1 MAQGNDHR
9 DVRGDVRAQIREFLS
24 TRRARITPEQAGL
37 PVYGGDRRRVPGL
50 RRSEVASLA
59 GISPEYM
66 TKLERGNATGVS
78 DSVIDGLAHALQLDE
93 AERAH
98 LEDLLRT
105 AGSTRPPR
113 RRPARQR
120 VRPTVQR
127 ILDSMTGAPAFVLNG
142 RLDVLAANDLG
153 AALYS
158 PIYADPARPAN
169 TARFV
174 FLDPQATEFF
184 RDYDKAANDTV
195 ALLRAEAGR
204 DPYDRDLSDLI
215 GQLST
220 RSEEFRRRW
229 AAHNVRIHIGGHPVV
244 GDLDLAFE
252 SMVLPADIG
261 QSLLTYTTEPGSPT
275 QDTPHLLASWAAT
288 GANLGPPRSDR
299 DTEHVVPS
307 PRPTEG
313 QALAARAGCDTETHP
328 LIGCERMS
336 RLASHPASL
345 AKPMFERGSWAR
357 SSVHN

>member
-1 MAQGNDHR
+1 MAEGNDHS

-24 TRRARITPEQAGL
+24 TRRARISPEQAGL

-78 DSVIDGLAHALQLDE
+78 DSVIDGLTHALQLDV

-142 RLDVLAANDLG
+142 RLDILAANDLG
-153 AALYS
+153 VALYS

-169 TARFV
+169 NARFV
-174 FLDPQATEFF
+174 FLDPNATEFF
-184 RDYDKAANDTV
+184 RDYEKAANDTV
-195 ALLRAEAGR
+195 AMLRAEAGR

-220 RSEEFRRRW
+220 RSGEFRRRW
-229 AAHNVRIHIGGHPVV
+229 AAHNVRIHTSGVKFLHHPVV
-244 GDLDLAFE
+244 GDLDLPFE
-252 SMVLPADIG
+252 SFPLPADPS
-261 QSLLTYTTEPGSPT
+261 QSLLTYTAEPGSPT
-275 QDTPHLLASWAAT
+275 QDALNLLASWAAT
-288 GANLGPPRSDR
+288 ADNLGLPRSTR
-299 DTEHVVPS
+299 DAEHGVSS
-307 PRPTEG
+307 PK
-313 QALAARAGCDTETHP
+313 AD
-328 LIGCERMS
+328 
-336 RLASHPASL
+336 
-345 AKPMFERGSWAR
+345 
-357 SSVHN
+357 

>member
-1 MAQGNDHR
+1 MAEGNVYRGNEDR

-24 TRRARITPEQAGL
+24 TRRARISPEQAGL

-59 GISPEYM
+59 GISVEYM

-78 DSVIDGLAHALQLDE
+78 ESVIEGLAHALQLDE

-127 ILDSMTGAPAFVLNG
+127 ILDSMTGAPGFVLNG

-158 PIYADPARPAN
+158 PIYADPVRPAN

-174 FLDPQATEFF
+174 FLDPGATEYF

-229 AAHNVRIHIGGHPVV
+229 AAHNVRIHTTGVKLLHHPVV
-244 GDLDLAFE
+244 GDLDLPFE
-252 SMVLPADIG
+252 SVPLPG
-261 QSLLTYTTEPGSPT
+261 RPQPER
-275 QDTPHLLASWAAT
+275 PHLHRRARFTHPGRPEPS
-288 GANLGPPRSDR
+288 GQLGRYR
-299 DTEHVVPS
+299 RQH
-307 PRPTEG
+307 RPTPLRTRRRPRCTVPERRLKSPIMG
-313 QALAARAGCDTETHP
+313 HALR
-328 LIGCERMS
+328 R
-336 RLASHPASL
+336 
-345 AKPMFERGSWAR
+345 
-357 SSVHN
+357 